1 MYFEREKRKNLSSIL
16 CHRVDIQSETRTADN
31 EGGFSASWTTIIA
44 NVPASV
50 DPIQARQQYQYK
62 SVNVD
67 ATHWIKMR
75 GEITIAEKDQIVWGS
90 RTFEILTIENINE
103 NGVLKFITTKERR

>member
-1 MYFEREKRKNLSSIL
+1 MAFDREKKKGFASVL
-16 CHRVDIQSETRTADN
+16 CHRVDIQTETRTADG
-31 EGGFSASWTTIIA
+31 EGGYTAGWSTLMA

-50 DPIQARQQYQYK
+50 DPIQARQQFQYK